1 MAVYYREEKNLRKKD
16 EQDDLRAQ
24 ITQDVMKMVQ
34 EELKKIKP
42 SLIASI
48 KEEVIKE
55 LSQTGSQSVQHD
67 NKDNGW
73 YIVDGTGRP
82 DKKHMPGKWDWET
95 LWNYTGFHYDGWIYY
110 VNKENGNFLYKV
122 KEDRTDNRQL
132 TDYTVDV
139 YPDDFSVRNGDVYI
153 DDYKIK
159 IKL

>member
-1 MAVYYREEKNLRKKD
+1 MNTEGKILRKKD

-34 EELKKIKP
+34 EELNKIKP
-42 SLIASI
+42 SLVASI

-55 LSQTGSQSVQHD
+55 LSQTGSQSVQQQHE
-67 NKDNGW
+67 NKDSGW

-82 DKKHMPGKWDWET
+82 DQKHMPREWDWYT
-95 LWNYTGFHYDGWIYY
+95 LWNYDGFHYDGWIYY
-110 VNKENGNFLYKV
+110 VNKQNGNFLYKV
-122 KEDRTDNRQL
+122 KENRTDNRQL

-139 YPDDFSVRNGDVYI
+139 DPDDFSVRNGDVYI
-153 DDYKIK
+153 DGYKIK